1 MRRYRI
7 GLGRRAL
14 GAALL
19 GIALAVGSAGARA
32 DDLLAQIRARGFIR
46 VGTFSIPPEAW
57 IDTQTGEWKGI
68 DADFTREIAKSI
80 GVKVQPVLLNHASLV
95 PSLESGRVDVI
106 AALYLTPERQKI
118 TSYNTEPFW
127 YGMDVL
133 ITQKANFS
141 VKKFADMKGKVL
153 GVTRASA
160 QEIEATELQKKFAV
174 AEIKKYDSADPML
187 MDLKAGRL
195 DAALWWGIS
204 FDYATKQNSDYD
216 FKIVEYVP
224 PQYVGS
230 DTLPGNYYV
239 FPKVGS
245 ENLIKLFDSEIA
257 LMKKDGRGEKVLSY
271 YGLTNP
277 GYLTGK
283 H

>member
-1 MRRYRI
+1 MKRYRI
-7 GLGRRAL
+7 AHGYRAL
-14 GAALL
+14 AAALL
-19 GIALAVGSAGARA
+19 GVALAVGSIGARA
-32 DDLLAQIRARGFIR
+32 DDLLAQIKARGFIR

-68 DADFTREIAKSI
+68 DADFTNEIAKSI

-133 ITQKANFS
+133 ITQKTNTG
-141 VKKFADMKGKVL
+141 VKKFPDMKGKVL

-160 QEIEATELQKKFAV
+160 QEIEATALQKKFAV
-174 AEIKKYDSADPML
+174 GEIKKYDSADPML

-195 DAALWWGIS
+195 DAALWWGTS
-204 FDYATKQNSDYD
+204 FDYAIKQNSDYD
-216 FKIVEYVP
+216 FKVVEYVP
-224 PQYVGS
+224 PEYVGS

-239 FPKVGS
+239 FPKEGS
-245 ENLIKLFDSEIA
+245 ENLIKLFDAQIVS
-257 LMKKDGRGEKVLSY
+257 MRKDGRGEKVLSN